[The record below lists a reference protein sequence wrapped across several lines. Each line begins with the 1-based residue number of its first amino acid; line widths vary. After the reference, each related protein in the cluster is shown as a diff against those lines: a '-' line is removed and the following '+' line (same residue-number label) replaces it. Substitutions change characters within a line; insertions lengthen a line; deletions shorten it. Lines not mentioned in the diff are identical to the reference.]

1 MILDSRSISLVAPL
15 IGDEEIFAVE
25 RVMRSGQLAQ
35 GPEVAAFER
44 EFASAVG
51 VAHAVAVNSGT
62 AAIHAALEALGIG
75 DGDEVLTTPFTFA
88 ATATPVLM
96 QRGRPRF
103 VDIDARTFNL
113 DVAGA
118 VAAASSSTKAF
129 IGVDLFGLPFDTAG
143 HEQLT
148 ARGIAVV
155 EDACQAI
162 GASRDGVQAGAR
174 GAAGAFSLYAT
185 KNLMTG
191 EGGML
196 TTGDEAIAAAARR
209 FRQHGMSAQ
218 YEYVT
223 LGYNYRMTDLSAAIG
238 RVQLGRLDDITERR
252 QGNAAFYDRELAGV
266 AGITTPLVPAGV
278 RHAYHQYSILI
289 DAAAT
294 KNGADRNA
302 VRAALARDGVASGI
316 YYPTTLPSNRL
327 FAAFGHGPGDFP
339 VAERVSKQILALPI
353 HPKLTAEDR
362 AYVVQRL
369 RIAVG
374 EKE

>member
-1 MILDSRSISLVAPL
+1 MMLDSRTVSLVSPL
-15 IGDEEIFAVE
+15 IGEAEILAVE

-44 EFASAVG
+44 EFANATG

-62 AAIHAALEALGIG
+62 AAIHAALEALGIAE
-75 DGDEVLTTPFTFA
+75 GDEVLTTPFTFA

-96 QRGRPRF
+96 QRARPRF

-118 VAAASSSTKAF
+118 LAAAGGATKAF
-129 IGVDLFGLPFDTAG
+129 IGVDLFGLPFDSAG
-143 HEQLT
+143 HEELA

-162 GASRDGVQAGAR
+162 GATRDGLHAGAR
-174 GAAGAFSLYAT
+174 GAAAAFSLYAT

-196 TTGDEAIAAAARR
+196 TTDDAAIAVAARR
-209 FRQHGMSAQ
+209 FRQHGMSEQ
-218 YEYVT
+218 YEYVS
-223 LGYNYRMTDLSAAIG
+223 LGYNYRMTDLMAAIG
-238 RVQLGRLDDITERR
+238 RVQLGRLGGITERR
-252 QGNAAFYDRELAGV
+252 RSNAAFYDRELAGA
-266 AGITTPLVPAGV
+266 AGITTPFVPQSVG
-278 RHAYHQYSILI
+278 HAYHQYSILI
-289 DAAAT
+289 DGELT

-339 VAERVSKQILALPI
+339 VAERVAKQILALPI
-353 HPKLTAEDR
+353 HPSLSPEDL
-362 AYVVQRL
+362 AYVATRL
-369 RIAVG
+369 RAAVG
-374 EKE
+374 ETE